1 MDVDK
6 LSTGEKIAGVSAVLL
21 FIFMF
26 FDWFS
31 VEVSGGSGVFAAS
44 AVGAGSAWD
53 ALDFIP
59 IVLVVTILAAL
70 GVAALRL
77 TDAAYEPPISANA
90 VVSVLGGLSVLL
102 ILYRIVDTPG
112 GGSVPGL
119 SVDVSPALGIFLG
132 LLAAIGIAY
141 GGYRAM
147 QEEGASF
154 GDVGDR
160 LAGGAGSGT
169 GSSPHPPSAT
179 PPPPPPSPSATPPP
193 PPPPPAAGGTP
204 PPPAPGGTPP
214 PPPAPPAGG
223 DQSPPPPPPS
233 APSS

>member
-1 MDVDK
+1 MDLDK
-6 LSTGEKIAGVSAVLL
+6 LSSGEKVAGVSAVLL

-26 FDWFS
+26 FDWFT
-31 VEVSGGSGVFAAS
+31 VEVSGGSGVFTATAT
-44 AVGAGSAWD
+44 GGGSAWD
-53 ALDFIP
+53 ALEFIP
-59 IVLVVTILAAL
+59 IVLVVAILAAL
-70 GVAALRL
+70 AVVGLRL
-77 TDAAYEPPISANA
+77 TDSTYEPPISANA

-112 GGSVPGL
+112 AGSYPGL
-119 SVDVSPALGIFLG
+119 SIDVSPAIGIFLG

-154 GDVGDR
+154 GDVSDR
-160 LAGGAGSGT
+160 LAGGAGSGA
-169 GSSPHPPSAT
+169 GSTPHPPSAT
-179 PPPPPPSPSATPPP
+179 PPPPPPPPSATPPS
-193 PPPPPAAGGTP
+193 PPPPPAA
-204 PPPAPGGTPP
+204 GGTPP

-223 DQSPPPPPPS
+223 DQSPPPPPPPP